1 MVVASLKS
9 PVQAQNVF
17 AELLD
22 SLIVDVAAEAHRAAR
37 LGFDYRLDNEEE
49 EEAQMSA
56 HARATVGDV
65 DIGGSETGGKYT
77 FDVFGLS
84 HPTIAQDIFDCMN
97 CGHPIVAG
105 RFAPHLEKCMGKGR
119 KARLK
124 SNTITS
130 AHQRRGR
137 TTSVS
142 SMANSTPAYNRTS
155 RPARSF
161 ASIPEDSQR
170 SLVDFNGTT
179 SEGSPEDEKDV
190 VPGLQHSGKARSKKN
205 TSARA
210 TTMGGDT

>member
-1 MVVASLKS
+1 VCVLRQGEQPQWQLSVEAVIEEHVKVAGAVWVGLQASKRSCCIWRVAMVVASLKS

-105 RFAPHLEKCMGKGR
+105 RFAPHLEKCMGKV
-119 KARLK
+119 K
-124 SNTITS
+124 SICT
-130 AHQRRGR
+130 HEEGCQ
-137 TTSVS
+137 
-142 SMANSTPAYNRTS
+142 
-155 RPARSF
+155 
-161 ASIPEDSQR
+161 
-170 SLVDFNGTT
+170 LVEF
-179 SEGSPEDEKDV
+179 
-190 VPGLQHSGKARSKKN
+190 GLFCVIVRV
-205 TSARA
+205 
-210 TTMGGDT
+210 DC